1 MSSSRYPARLFLI
14 AARISCR
21 KERPVKRTKPIILIM
36 PAQKSYP
43 EIKGTRAGYV
53 IRFTCPS
60 CAAESTIVNKMPQ
73 DHFRN
78 ARVVSC
84 PALRDTPERTDALYG
99 SIVRNTAC

>member
-84 PALRDTPERTDALYG
+84 RHCGTRLNVLTPYTD
-99 SIVRNTAC
+99 R